1 VPMKRLVP
9 PGFQL
14 LLNGAWIRAAV
25 TRARWA
31 MPALVLALSVC
42 LPALAVSTP
51 ALEVA
56 GPGGVR
62 AFSVAQ
68 LKKLSVTEGFGGV
81 KSSTGKVTL
90 PGSWKG
96 VALRDLVA
104 AAGGYDATKNLAL
117 TAKDGYSITFS
128 HDQVMHGAF
137 TAYDPGTGDTLA
149 AHEPLVAIIAYEHE
163 GRLLNVAE
171 DGPLRVMVV
180 SAAGRQVTDGHWSI
194 KWVTKLAIKP
204 ASEAWSLALEGARP
218 EAMDRSTFE
227 SGASPKCH
235 GITWKDARGRAW
247 TGIPLWLL
255 VGRVDDG
262 FKHGARAFND
272 SLATAGYTV
281 DVVASDGATVSFDSS
296 RLGRNDGII
305 IASLLDSAPLPAK
318 SFPLQLTGPDL
329 KDEERL
335 GGIVRIV
342 VHASGAMGTR

>member
-1 VPMKRLVP
+1 
-9 PGFQL
+9 
-14 LLNGAWIRAAV
+14 
-25 TRARWA
+25 

-62 AFSVAQ
+62 AFTVVQ
-68 LKKLSVTEGFGGV
+68 LKKLPVTEGFGGV

-104 AAGGYDATKNLAL
+104 AAGGYDATKNLAV

-128 HDQVMHGAF
+128 HDQVMNGGF

-149 AHEPLVAIIAYEHE
+149 SHEPLVAIIAYEHE

-204 ASEAWSLALEGARP
+204 ASEAWSLSLEGARS
-218 EAMDRSTFE
+218 EIMDRATFE

-235 GITWKDARGRAW
+235 GVTWKDAQGRAW
-247 TGIPLWLL
+247 AGIPLWLL

-262 FKHGARAFND
+262 LKHGARAFND
-272 SLATAGYTV
+272 SLAAAGYTV
-281 DVVASDGATVSFDSS
+281 DVVAGDGATVSLDSS
-296 RLGRNDGII
+296 RLERNGELIV
-305 IASLLDSAPLPAK
+305 ACLLDGAPLPGK
-318 SFPLQLTGPDL
+318 SFPLRLAGPGL
-329 KDEERL
+329 KDKERV
-335 GGIVRIV
+335 GGITRIV
-342 VHASGAMGTR
+342 LHAPGATRAR

>member
-1 VPMKRLVP
+1 MPRHTCLHFV
-9 PGFQL
+9 
-14 LLNGAWIRAAV
+14 
-25 TRARWA
+25 
-31 MPALVLALSVC
+31 PALIFALSVC
-42 LPALAVSTP
+42 LPAPAVSAP

-68 LKKLSVTEGFGGV
+68 LKKLPATAGFGGV

-104 AAGGYDATKNLAL
+104 TVDGYDATRNLAVI
-117 TAKDGYSITFS
+117 AKDGYSLTFS
-128 HDQVMHGAF
+128 HDQVMNGTF

-149 AHEPLVAIIAYEHE
+149 SHEPLIAIIAYEHE
-163 GRLLNVAE
+163 GRPLDVAE

-180 SAAGRQVTDGHWSI
+180 SAAGSQVTDGHWSI

-204 ASEAWSLALEGARP
+204 ASEAWSLSLEGAQT
-218 EAMDRSTFE
+218 ELMDRATFE

-235 GITWKDARGRAW
+235 GTTWKDAQGRAW

-262 FKHGARAFND
+262 LKHSARAFND
-272 SLATAGYTV
+272 LLAAAGYVV
-281 DVVASDGATVSFDSS
+281 DVVAGDGATVSFDSS

-305 IASLLDSAPLPAK
+305 IAGLLDGAPLPEK
-318 SFPLQLTGPDL
+318 VFPLQLTGPEL

-335 GGIVRIV
+335 GGVARIV
-342 VHASGAMGTR
+342 VRAPGAKPAR

>member
-1 VPMKRLVP
+1 MTPESRTNVPRNPKERSMSRHRCLPFVS
-9 PGFQL
+9 
-14 LLNGAWIRAAV
+14 
-25 TRARWA
+25 
-31 MPALVLALSVC
+31 ALVLGLAAC
-42 LPALAVSTP
+42 LPALAASAP
-51 ALEVA
+51 SLEVA

-68 LKKLSVTEGFGGV
+68 LRTLPATEGFGGV

-90 PGSWKG
+90 PGRWKG
-96 VALRDLVA
+96 VALRELAA
-104 AAGGYDATKNLAL
+104 AAGGYDSTRNLAV

-128 HDQVMHGAF
+128 HHQVMNGDF

-149 AHEPLVAIIAYEHE
+149 AHEPLAAIIVYEHE
-163 GRLLNVAE
+163 GRALDAAE
-171 DGPLRVMVV
+171 DGPLRVMIV
-180 SAAGRQVTDGHWSI
+180 SATGSQVTDGHWSI

-204 ASEAWSLALEGARP
+204 ASEAWSLGLEGGRS
-218 EAMDRSTFE
+218 EIMDRATFE

-235 GITWKDARGRAW
+235 GVTWKDARGRAW

-272 SLATAGYTV
+272 SLAAAGYTV
-281 DVVASDGATVSFDSS
+281 DVVAGDGSTVSFDSS
-296 RLGRNDGII
+296 RFGRNDGILV
-305 IASLLDSAPLPAK
+305 ASLLDGAPLPAK

-335 GGIVRIV
+335 GGIARIV
-342 VHASGAMGTR
+342 MRVPGTLRVR

>member
-1 VPMKRLVP
+1 MPRHTSL
-9 PGFQL
+9 QL
-14 LLNGAWIRAAV
+14 AS
-25 TRARWA
+25 
-31 MPALVLALSVC
+31 ALVLALSVC
-42 LPALAVSTP
+42 LPAIAASAP

-56 GPGGVR
+56 GPGGAR
-62 AFSVAQ
+62 AFSLAQ
-68 LKKLSVTEGFGGV
+68 LKKLPATEGFGGV

-90 PGSWKG
+90 PGRWKG

-104 AAGGYDATKNLAL
+104 AAGGFDATKNLTV

-128 HDQVMHGAF
+128 HDQVMNGGF

-149 AHEPLVAIIAYEHE
+149 PREPLLAIIADERE
-163 GRLLNVAE
+163 GRPLNVAE

-180 SAAGRQVTDGHWSI
+180 SATGSQVTDGHWSI
-194 KWVTKLAIKP
+194 KWVTKLTIKP

-218 EAMDRSTFE
+218 EIMDRATFE

-235 GITWKDARGRAW
+235 GATWKDARGRVW

-262 FKHGARAFND
+262 FRHGARAFND
-272 SLATAGYTV
+272 SLAAVGYTV
-281 DVVASDGATVSFDSS
+281 DVVAGDGATVSFDSA

-305 IASLLDSAPLPAK
+305 IAGLLDGAPLPAD
-318 SFPLQLTGPDL
+318 SFPLQLAGPGL
-329 KDEERL
+329 KDEEQL

-342 VHASGAMGTR
+342 LGVPGTKSAR